1 MPELKLVFGIRID
14 KIPKG
19 MWSFG
24 ICLSHSYEETYIYIN
39 LFKITISVGRLY
51 KGRLKKQEEETK

>member
-1 MPELKLVFGIRID
+1 MPELKLVFGVNID

-24 ICLSHSYEETYIYIN
+24 ICLSHSYEQTYIYIN
-39 LFKITISVGRLY
+39 LFKITISVGRL
-51 KGRLKKQEEETK
+51 LKPIKQEESK